1 MLIDMFALMSSVF
14 LSKYGINRFKRLYV
28 SKDIIEVSAEVKLSS
43 EAVTMII
50 LKGDTLNGRDRMIVI
65 IRAQCLKTIHK

>member
-1 MLIDMFALMSSVF
+1 MLIDMFALMSGVF

-28 SKDIIEVSAEVKLSS
+28 SKDIVEVSAEVKLSS

-65 IRAQCLKTIHK
+65 IRVQCLKTIHK